1 MKENQSKWFD
11 DYFQL
16 YRDSVFNSEI
26 YGNLILVKDLWL
38 AANAAGKKI
47 IFCGNGGSAAIASHC
62 AVDLSKNAG
71 IRAVNFNEAS
81 LITCLSNDFGYENW
95 MAKAI
100 DLYADAG
107 DVLVLVSS
115 SGNSKNILNCAL
127 AAKNKGLSLVSF
139 TGFDKENDL
148 NGINSINFW
157 VDSKAYNVVEMTHN
171 IWLLSIV
178 DNIIGKAEYSA

>member
-1 MKENQSKWFD
+1 M
-11 DYFQL
+11 
-16 YRDSVFNSEI
+16 
-26 YGNLILVKDLWL
+26 VKDLWL
-38 AANAAGKKI
+38 TANTAGKKVM
-47 IFCGNGGSAAIASHC
+47 FCGNGGSAAIASHC

-81 LITCLSNDFGYENW
+81 LITCLANDFGYENW

-115 SGNSKNILNCAL
+115 SGNSKNIINCAL
-127 AAKNKGLSLVSF
+127 AAKSKGVSLVSF
-139 TGFDKENDL
+139 TGFDRDNNL
-148 NGINSINFW
+148 NNIEGINFW

-171 IWLLSIV
+171 IWLLSVI
-178 DNIIGKAEYSA
+178 DKIIGKAEYSA